1 MIRDLIAMFES
12 DADDKFQPLVDA
24 FTNGIKDL
32 LDFIYGKLA
41 EALK

>member
-12 DADDKFQPLVDA
+12 GDFQPLVDA
-24 FTNGIKDL
+24 FTNGIQEL

-41 EALK
+41 DALK